1 MFRSLLFIPGNNE
14 RFLKKSTSLHPD
26 ILCFDLEDSVPSNE
40 KEAAR
45 RLVAAQLAS
54 QEEDKLSPIYVRI
67 NSVDSGMIDG
77 DLESV
82 IGNELDGI
90 VLPKIGTSKEVM
102 QVIDKIHMIA
112 SKRKLTP
119 RIQIIPSIETAKGVV
134 NANSIASAHEDV
146 VALVFGVFDYLY
158 DMDID
163 TEYDESI
170 SYNYARSKIPVDAK
184 AAGIDALDGIWQK
197 VSDLDGLAMDAT
209 VAKNL
214 GYSGKTLIHP
224 SHINPVHDIFRP
236 TKKQI
241 EWAKKVLASLQDSV
255 EKGNPK
261 GAILLDGK
269 MIDAVHYKQAKAVL
283 MQQTNKIFN
292 QLYCGF
298 FQRICNLSKK

>member
-1 MFRSLLFIPGNNE
+1 MFRSLLFIPGNND

-26 ILCFDLEDSVPSNE
+26 ILCYDLEDSVPSNE
-40 KEAAR
+40 KEGAR
-45 RLVAAQLAS
+45 RLVGAQLAS
-54 QEEDKLSPIYVRI
+54 QEENKLSPIYVRI
-67 NSVDSGMIDG
+67 NSVDSGMIDS
-77 DLESV
+77 DLES
-82 IGNELDGI
+82 ILGNRLDGI
-90 VLPKIGTSKEVM
+90 VLPKIGNSKEVM
-102 QVIDKIHMIA
+102 QVIDKIHIIT
-112 SKRKLTP
+112 SKRKLAS
-119 RIQIIPSIETAKGVV
+119 RIQIIPSIETASGVV
-134 NANSIASAHEDV
+134 NANSIAAAHEDV

-163 TEYDESI
+163 SEYDDSI

-197 VSDLDGLAMDAT
+197 VSDLDGLTMDAK

-224 SHINPVHDIFRP
+224 SHINPVHDIFQP

-241 EWAKKVLASLQDSV
+241 EWAKEVLASLQDSI

-269 MIDAVHYKQAKAVL
+269 MIDAVHYKQARAVL
-283 MQQTNKIFN
+283 KAADQ
-292 QLYCGF
+292 
-298 FQRICNLSKK
+298 